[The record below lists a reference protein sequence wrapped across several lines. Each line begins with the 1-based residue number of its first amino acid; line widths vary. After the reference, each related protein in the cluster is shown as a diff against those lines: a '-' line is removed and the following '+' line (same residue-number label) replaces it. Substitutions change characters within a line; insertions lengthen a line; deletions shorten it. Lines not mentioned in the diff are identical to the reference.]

1 MNKPFFLLFLRL
13 KSFECM
19 KLYNEEETL
28 KQLQS
33 ADVDLQKSAFERVVS
48 HYSEKLYYQIR
59 KMVIS
64 HDDANDLLQNTFLK
78 AWMNIGFFRGE
89 ARLSTWLYKIAFNE
103 SITFLNKQHAQNN
116 ISIDEVDTFLIEK
129 LEGDKYFDGDA
140 LQLKLQKAILSLPDK
155 QRAVFNMRYYDETP
169 YEEMSEI
176 TGTSVGALKASY
188 HHAVKKI
195 EDFLNRD

>member
-1 MNKPFFLLFLRL
+1 MRL
-13 KSFECM
+13 YS
-19 KLYNEEETL
+19 EEETL
-28 KQLQS
+28 KQLRS
-33 ADVDLQKSAFERVVS
+33 TDLDLQKKAFEQVVS
-48 HYSEKLYYQIR
+48 YYSEKLYYQIR

-103 SITFLNKQHAQNN
+103 SMTFLNKQHAQNN
-116 ISIDEVDTFLIEK
+116 MSIDEADTFLIEK
-129 LEGDKYFDGDA
+129 LEGDSYFDGDA

-155 QRAVFNMRYYDETP
+155 QRVVFNLRYYDEMP
-169 YEEMSEI
+169 YEEMSGI

-195 EDFLNRD
+195 EEFLNRD

>member
-1 MNKPFFLLFLRL
+1 
-13 KSFECM
+13 M
-19 KLYNEEETL
+19 KLYNEEDIL

-33 ADVDLQKSAFERVVS
+33 NNIELQKRAFEQVVS
-48 HYSEKLYYQIR
+48 YYSEKLYYQIR
-59 KMVIS
+59 KMVVS

-78 AWMNIGFFRGE
+78 AWTNIGFFRGE

-103 SITFLNKQHAQNN
+103 SMTFLNKQRAQNN
-116 ISIDEVDTFLIEK
+116 MSIDEVDSYLIDR
-129 LEGDKYFDGDA
+129 LEGDEYFDGDA

-155 QRAVFNMRYYDETP
+155 QRSVFNLRYYDEMP
-169 YEEMSEI
+169 YEQMSEV

-195 EDFLNRD
+195 EDFLNQD

>member
-1 MNKPFFLLFLRL
+1 MRV
-13 KSFECM
+13 
-19 KLYNEEETL
+19 YNEEEIL

-33 ADVDLQKSAFERVVS
+33 DDNNLQKKAFEQVVFY
-48 HYSEKLYYQIR
+48 YSEKLYYQIR

-64 HDDANDLLQNTFLK
+64 HDDTNDMLQNTFLK

-103 SITFLNKQHAQNN
+103 CMTFLNKQHAQNN
-116 ISIDEVDTFLIEK
+116 ISIDEADTFLIEK
-129 LEGDKYFDGDA
+129 LEGDEYFDGDSV
-140 LQLKLQKAILSLPDK
+140 QLKLQKAVLSLPDK
-155 QRAVFNMRYYDETP
+155 QRAVFNLRYYDEIT
-169 YEEMSEI
+169 YEEMSDI

-195 EDFLNRD
+195 EEFFNQD

>member
-1 MNKPFFLLFLRL
+1 MRI
-13 KSFECM
+13 
-19 KLYNEEETL
+19 YNEEETL
-28 KQLQS
+28 KQLRS
-33 ADVDLQKSAFERVVS
+33 NDVELQKKAFEQVVS
-48 HYSEKLYYQIR
+48 YYSEKLYYQIR

-78 AWMNIGFFRGE
+78 AWSNIGFFRGE

-103 SITFLNKQHAQNN
+103 AITFLNRQHTQNN
-116 ISIDEVDTFLIEK
+116 ISIDEADTFLIEK
-129 LEGDKYFDGDA
+129 LEGDEYFDGDA
-140 LQLKLQKAILSLPDK
+140 LQLKLQKAVLTLPDK
-155 QRAVFNMRYYDETP
+155 QRAVFNLRYYDEMP
-169 YEEMSEI
+169 YEQMSDI

>member
-1 MNKPFFLLFLRL
+1 MRI
-13 KSFECM
+13 
-19 KLYNEEETL
+19 YNEEETL

-33 ADVDLQKSAFERVVS
+33 SNVELQKRAFEQVVS
-48 HYSEKLYYQIR
+48 YYSEKLYYQIR
-59 KMVIS
+59 KLVIS

-103 SITFLNKQHAQNN
+103 SMTFLNKQHAQNN
-116 ISIDEVDTFLIEK
+116 LSIDEADTFLIEK
-129 LEGDKYFDGDA
+129 LEGDEYFDGDA

-155 QRAVFNMRYYDETP
+155 QRAVFNMRYYDEMP
-169 YEEMSEI
+169 YEQMSDI

-195 EDFLNRD
+195 EDFLNQD

>member
-1 MNKPFFLLFLRL
+1 MEF
-13 KSFECM
+13 
-19 KLYNEEETL
+19 YNEEEIL

-33 ADVDLQKSAFERVVS
+33 GDLELKKKAFEQVIS
-48 HYSEKLYYQIR
+48 YYSEKLYYQIR

-64 HDDANDLLQNTFLK
+64 HDDTNDLLQNTFLK

-89 ARLSTWLYKIAFNE
+89 ARISTWLYKIAFNE
-103 SITFLNKQHAQNN
+103 SVTFLNKQHAQNN
-116 ISIDEVDTFLIEK
+116 ISIDEADTFLIEK
-129 LEGDKYFDGDA
+129 LEGDEYFDGDA

-155 QRAVFNMRYYDETP
+155 QRAVFNLRYYDEMP
-169 YEEMSEI
+169 YEEMSKI

-195 EDFLNRD
+195 EEFLNRD